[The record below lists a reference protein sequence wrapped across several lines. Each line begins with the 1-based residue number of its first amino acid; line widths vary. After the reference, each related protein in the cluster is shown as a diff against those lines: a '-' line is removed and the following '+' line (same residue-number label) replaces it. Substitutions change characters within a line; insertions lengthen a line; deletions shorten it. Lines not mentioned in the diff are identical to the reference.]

1 MEEMTGMHATPERLS
16 VAGLVALILLAQ
28 APCAAGTTE
37 DARATALAVAGAV
50 VSVELVVEVKMSYEG
65 QTEKEQQKIS
75 ANATVI
81 DPSGLAVTALSE
93 IDPSGFSQFV
103 EESEGFTYS
112 VDVADLKL
120 RLEDGTE
127 MPADVVGRDQDL
139 NLAFIRPKK
148 APDTAMRFV
157 DLSKSGSPQIL
168 DELVVVSR
176 LGKAGN
182 QASAATIER
191 VQAVVSKP
199 RTFYVIYNLGNRGCP
214 ALTLDGRAVG
224 ITVARMA
231 KGTGS
236 GRDPYSDYEELD
248 VVMPAAAVLQAAAQ
262 VAGAAG

>member
-1 MEEMTGMHATPERLS
+1 M
-16 VAGLVALILLAQ
+16 AGLVVLIFLAH

-37 DARATALAVAGAV
+37 EARATALAAAGAV

-65 QTEKEQQKIS
+65 QTEKEQQKVS

-103 EESEGFTYS
+103 EESEGFSYS

-127 MPADVVGRDQDL
+127 MQADMVGRDQDL
-139 NLAFIRPKK
+139 DLAFIRPKK
-148 APDTAMRFV
+148 APDAPMKFV
-157 DLSKSGSPQIL
+157 DLSRPGSPQIL

-176 LGKAGN
+176 LGKAAN
-182 QASAATIER
+182 QAIAASVER

-214 ALTLDGRAVG
+214 ALTLDGNVIG
-224 ITVARMA
+224 ITVKRMA
-231 KGTGS
+231 KGGGS

-248 VVMPAAAVLQAAAQ
+248 VILPAAAVLQAAGQ
-262 VAGAAG
+262 VAGGAG